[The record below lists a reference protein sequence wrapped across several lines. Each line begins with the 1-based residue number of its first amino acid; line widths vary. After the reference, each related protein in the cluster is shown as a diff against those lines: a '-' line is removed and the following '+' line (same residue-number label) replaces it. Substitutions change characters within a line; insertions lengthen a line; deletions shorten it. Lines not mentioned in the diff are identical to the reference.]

1 MSVTKIIFISLF
13 TLTTAISVVGQSI
26 YEKSVVILAHDHRF
40 LDSSF
45 DGKNDFVEM
54 INAGISAKVICL
66 VTDIQDWKGG
76 KVVRLESDSA
86 IKSQFG
92 YSSWDKFYEGRVKH
106 LIEESKK
113 QDSKILIIKTA
124 TDIASA
130 KASNK
135 AGIIFGTEGVR
146 FLNATT
152 KNLKKYYKKGL
163 RHLQLYREPIT
174 FGAAVDSNG
183 ITPFGRQLVKKCN
196 KLGIAIDVT
205 HIQNIKKADQILKEI
220 SLLSTQ
226 PLLFSHQHSKMFGGL
241 LTDDQIKLIA
251 LSGNNKGVIS
261 VHFISNYVNPF
272 ELKTLVKIIKHIK
285 DLVGIDHIALGP
297 DYSPT
302 ATYKW
307 ILQDV
312 SQVNLLEKALL
323 DNGFTETEIK
333 KIFGQNLYDYY
344 NTVWSKKK

>member
-1 MSVTKIIFISLF
+1 MYINKIIVFIVISLIASF
-13 TLTTAISVVGQSI
+13 PSVGQSV
-26 YEKSVVILAHDHRF
+26 YEKSIVILAHDHRF
-40 LDSSF
+40 SDSSF
-45 DGKNDFVEM
+45 DGKNDFSEM

-66 VTDIQDWKGG
+66 VTDIQDWKSG

-92 YSSWDKFYEGRVKH
+92 YTSWDKFYEGRVKY
-106 LIEESKK
+106 LIRESKK
-113 QDSKILIIKTA
+113 QDSKIQIVKAASDIVTA
-124 TDIASA
+124 
-130 KASNK
+130 KENRK

-146 FLNATT
+146 FLNSTT

-163 RHLQLYREPIT
+163 RHIQLYREPIK

-183 ITPFGRQLVKKCN
+183 LTLFGRQLVKECN

-205 HIQNIKKADQILKEI
+205 HIQNIKKADTILNELNLI
-220 SLLSTQ
+220 SNQ
-226 PLLFSHQHSKMFGGL
+226 PLLFSHQHSKTFGGL
-241 LTDDQIKLIA
+241 LTDEQIRLIA
-251 LSGNNKGVIS
+251 SSGNNKGVIS

-272 ELKTLVKIIKHIK
+272 EVLTLVKIIKHIR
-285 DLVGIDHIALGP
+285 DLVGIEHIALGP

-312 SQVNLLEKALL
+312 SQIYLLEKALL
-323 DNGFTETEIK
+323 ENGFTETEIK
-333 KIFGQNLYDYY
+333 KVLGQNLYDYY
-344 NTVWSKKK
+344 NSVWSKKK